1 MFTKKA
7 YVESPVSKE
16 NKKALN
22 KEGYKVIDI
31 KFKPEKLGKDD
42 KVVER
47 PKPDTKK

>member
-7 YVESPVSKE
+7 YVKHPVSKE
-16 NKKALN
+16 DKKALN
-22 KEGYKVIDI
+22 KEGFKVVDI

-42 KVVER
+42 KVVEK